1 MSYDFSD
8 LAKNR
13 VTKAIQ
19 VSMIAGIP
27 GFPARVH
34 PRPAKPIGIGLLFS
48 PVPVS
53 QGEGYDGF
61 TG

>member
-1 MSYDFSD
+1 MTFQIWPKTDY
-8 LAKNR
+8 LKLL
-13 VTKAIQ
+13 K
-19 VSMIAGIP
+19 VSMTAGIP
-27 GFPARVH
+27 GFPARVY
-34 PRPAKPIGIGLLFS
+34 PRPVKPIGIGLLFS